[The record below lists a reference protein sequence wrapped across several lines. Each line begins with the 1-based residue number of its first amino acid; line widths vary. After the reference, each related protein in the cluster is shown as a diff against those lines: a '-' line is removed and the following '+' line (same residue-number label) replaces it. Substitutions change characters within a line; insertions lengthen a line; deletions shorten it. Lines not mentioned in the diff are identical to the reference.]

1 MMPLDG
7 RRVLVMGLGLFGGGV
22 GAVRFL
28 CKEGAR
34 VTVTDLRPAE
44 ALRESL
50 KALDTLPVVY
60 RLGGHEAADFRAA
73 DLIVANPGVPRS
85 SPFLKDAG
93 KRGIPVT
100 TEICLFAERCK
111 APVVGITGSSGKTTT
126 TSLAGEMIR
135 RRYPRTMVGGNIGG
149 SLLNELDEITA
160 DTRVV
165 LELSSFQLDRL
176 TEMKWS
182 PQTAVVTNFAP
193 NHLDIHGSLEVYKRA
208 KRQIVAHQDV
218 RDVAVLNGD
227 DPEVRR
233 WSGDGRRIVFSAQPA
248 SRADVYL
255 VDGEIRHRIGGF
267 EKTVCPAGEVA
278 LPGKHNLSNAL
289 AASGAALSN
298 GVAESDI
305 AAVLRTFKGLSHRL
319 ERVAEIR
326 GVTYYNDSIATSPDR
341 TQVALSAL
349 PPGLVLIAGGYDK
362 GLAFSTLGRQIGRR
376 VSHLVLMGQTSDAI
390 AASVPAG
397 STTRILRAD
406 SLDDA
411 VSAAAKRAAPG
422 STVLFSP
429 ASASYDR
436 FRNFTERGDRFRQ
449 LVLDM
454 RTDDG

>member
-60 RLGGHEAADFRAA
+60 RLGGHEAADFRAV

-85 SPFLKDAG
+85 SPFLNVAG

-126 TSLAGEMIR
+126 TSLVGEMMR

-149 SLLNELDEITA
+149 SLLDELDEITA

-182 PQTAVVTNFAP
+182 PQTAVITNFAP
-193 NHLDIHGSLEVYKRA
+193 NHLDIHGSLEAYKRA

-218 RDVAVLNGD
+218 REVAVLNGD

-233 WSGDGRRIVFSAQPA
+233 WSGDGRRIVFSAQTA
-248 SRADVYL
+248 SGSDVYL
-255 VDGEIRHRIGGF
+255 VDGEIRHRIGRS
-267 EKTVCPAGEVA
+267 ERTVCPAGAVA
-278 LPGKHNLSNAL
+278 LPGRHNLSNAL
-289 AASGAALSN
+289 AASAAALSN

-305 AAVLRTFKGLSHRL
+305 AAVLRTFKGVPHRL

-326 GVTYYNDSIATSPDR
+326 EVTYYNDSIATSPDR

-349 PPGLVLIAGGYDK
+349 PPGVVLIAGGYDK
-362 GLAFSTLGRQIGRR
+362 GLAFDALGRQIGRR
-376 VSHLVLMGQTSDAI
+376 VSHLILTGQTAGAI

-397 STTRILRAD
+397 SLTRILRVS
-406 SLDDA
+406 SLEDA
-411 VSAAAKRAAPG
+411 VSAAARRAGPG

-449 LVLDM
+449 LVLNV
-454 RTDDG
+454 RRCDG